1 MIDNRQIFGNH
12 WAYKEDP
19 FGYMPSKHFVEG
31 FKISP
36 STPLYVFFILAV
48 VHKLIRS
55 CIPGDLRS
63 KYGFSR
69 KNDMIAVDE
78 DLPNFFEAVKLGQAD
93 EIIEEYYN
101 MKNKYGFEVY
111 DRNVI
116 QKLESIGTPTK
127 WAMQGT
133 PWYSMLSNP
142 DYADDFNYIN
152 CKVKDRVKFIKDIH
166 EDYNV

>member
-1 MIDNRQIFGNH
+1 
-12 WAYKEDP
+12 
-19 FGYMPSKHFVEG
+19 
-31 FKISP
+31 
-36 STPLYVFFILAV
+36 
-48 VHKLIRS
+48 
-55 CIPGDLRS
+55 
-63 KYGFSR
+63 
-69 KNDMIAVDE
+69 MIAVDE